1 MPQLVGNWAH
11 PGARLVGGGSNSGWG
26 PSRPLLF
33 SNSARRGS
41 AVERTLSSC
50 SDRHGT
56 PTREDG
62 GEDPRPLQSLIK
74 TTLLAATVLAANPAL
89 PSGAAEFRRHHR
101 RLQMESS
108 MDMQLMKDDRRKK
121 RRREA
126 ERAKKARAE
135 KEEMGRALRE
145 AKLKDD
151 ILLQSVESIKQALN
165 ANGDSKAAAKISIS
179 TRARPAP
186 SSVYGS
192 IRQRDSPMAAGMGI
206 VWGLVGV
213 AVFMFMKSRF
223 GWSFGWLTG
232 SRRSGAA
239 GRWVRDRSLGG
250 RMVFIEDTSKPATP
264 RPLWDDLPGGDEAR
278 KQKTVPGYLSGSDE
292 DAEVAALGIKAPEK
306 VAPVWFAPPQPVKY
320 VGKDRKMEL
329 QKQADGLVKKLQ
341 NEKVEL
347 GQDYSLRGLVD
358 LRQTCHSGGGLTV
371 TTSTQSGR
379 DSMLRMAVKHS
390 LGNPKSSLAGYEPS
404 RFVSGLATDLGV
416 PQERAITI
424 VHAEIASMCR
434 NALIDAEAAFRAED
448 EGLLSR
454 SLSKILHALQSFP
467 LPSGSAEM
475 EMVGRSVMRTT
486 SLEFRKA
493 VFFSAGSV
501 DLSIAPVVA
510 EMLGFQPELVMPQL
524 ITQMQLMSNPS
535 EGGTQSDGDEG
546 GN

>member
-1 MPQLVGNWAH
+1 MPRILVNWADS
-11 PGARLVGGGSNSGWG
+11 GAHAVGGGSKNGSG
-26 PSRPLLF
+26 PLLF
-33 SNSARRGS
+33 SKPAARRGGP
-41 AVERTLSSC
+41 AVDRASSYSGGLS
-50 SDRHGT
+50 T
-56 PTREDG
+56 PARGDG
-62 GEDPRPLQSLIK
+62 GGERRTVQSLIK
-74 TTLLAATVLAANPAL
+74 TTLLVATVLAANPVH

-101 RLQMESS
+101 RLQTESS
-108 MDMQLMKDDRRKK
+108 LDVQLLKDDRKKKK
-121 RRREA
+121 RRET

-135 KEEMGRALRE
+135 KEELDRALKE

-151 ILLQSVESIKQALN
+151 VLLQSVESIKKALN
-165 ANGDSKAAAKISIS
+165 ANSESKGAKRFSMS
-179 TRARPAP
+179 ARGRPAP

-213 AVFMFMKSRF
+213 ALLMYFKNKF
-223 GWSFGWLTG
+223 GWSFEWLTG
-232 SRRSGAA
+232 GRRSGAA

-250 RMVFIEDTSKPATP
+250 RMVFIEDTSKPSAP
-264 RPLWDDLPGGDEAR
+264 RPLWDDLPGEEEA
-278 KQKTVPGYLSGSDE
+278 QKKRTVPGYLSGSDE
-292 DAEVAALGIKAPEK
+292 DGEADTLGGRPSKK

-320 VGKDRKMEL
+320 VSKDSKVEL
-329 QKQADGLVKKLQ
+329 QKQADGLLKKLQ

-371 TTSTQSGR
+371 TASTQSGR

-390 LGNPKSSLAGYEPS
+390 FGNPKSSLGGYEPS

-416 PQERAITI
+416 PEERAITI
-424 VHAEIASMCR
+424 VHAEIAAMCR
-434 NALIDAEAAFRAED
+434 NALIDAEAAFRAQD

-454 SLSKILHALQSFP
+454 SLSKIMHALQSFP
-467 LPSGSAEM
+467 LPSSSAEM

-510 EMLGFQPELVMPQL
+510 EMLGFQPDLVMPQL
-524 ITQMQLMSNPS
+524 ITQMQVMSNPS
-535 EGGTQSDGDEG
+535 DSGDTMDGGV
-546 GN
+546 